1 LQEWNGCGIGIGT
14 LVTSCRRSSSSSARC
29 ALRARVTS
37 CPCSAIHV
45 PFCVFIIII
54 VPSNTKKNASAFVGC
69 RCRVLLRGSA
79 CGSGLSGHVSGLRG
93 FSSAR
98 ASRPHY
104 PHAVC
109 SRRSRS
115 ARRST
120 IRSRG
125 LGPLASGL
133 WVPPRK
139 CPLSLS
145 LVSRS
150 LRRAEDKVRK
160 S

>member
-54 VPSNTKKNASAFVGC
+54 VPLIPKKTPPPSSDVGVGC
-69 RCRVLLRGSA
+69 CSGSGSA
-79 CGSGLSGHVSGLRG
+79 CGSGLSGLRG